1 MADIFN
7 FIDYIKITNEATNT
21 SEKSLSLKKIE
32 SKKKRGGEDGGIH
45 VHFTLNID

>member
-21 SEKSLSLKKIE
+21 SKKSLSLKKIE
-32 SKKKRGGEDGGIH
+32 SKKKGGEDGGIY